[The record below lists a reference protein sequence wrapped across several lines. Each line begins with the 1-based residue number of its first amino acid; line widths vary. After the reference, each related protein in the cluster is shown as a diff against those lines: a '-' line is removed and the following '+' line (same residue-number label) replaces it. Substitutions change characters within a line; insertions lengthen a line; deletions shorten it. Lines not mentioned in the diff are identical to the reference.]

1 MSAPIITIFVRH
13 SLDCQHTGDEFYKR
27 CDCWKHLRWSYGG
40 KQYRRATKER
50 TWAGAER
57 VKREIELSYEAVGKP
72 VEPDRPATL
81 RQSIATFIQDK
92 EGQNLDAAVLGKYRR
107 ELGRLVDFCEHHG
120 KFYLPEISL
129 PDLTEFRSSWE
140 SDYPSSITRQKVQE
154 RLRAFFRYALHAGFI
169 QRNPAAAMS
178 PIKAAQVPTLPL
190 ADDQFNKLVSAIPE
204 AFPDATKAARIRA
217 LIRCMRFSGLAIGD
231 AVCLERSKI
240 QQDAAKEITRVVT
253 SRAKTGVDVS
263 VPIPADVAEELL
275 TVANGNPRYVFWQTG
290 NGQAQSAVKNWHR
303 DLRAL
308 FRKAGMPGGHPHQLR
323 DTAAV
328 AWLNAGIPL
337 EEVSRLLGHSSIRT
351 TEKHYAPWVKSRQ
364 DRLDALVVA
373 TWKIEGG
380 RNRKRVI

>member
-1 MSAPIITIFVRH
+1 
-13 SLDCQHTGDEFYKR
+13 
-27 CDCWKHLRWSYGG
+27 
-40 KQYRRATKER
+40 
-50 TWAGAER
+50 
-57 VKREIELSYEAVGKP
+57 LSYESIGKP

-81 RQSIATFIQDK
+81 RQAIETFIRDK

-107 ELGRLVDFCEHHG
+107 ELGRLVQFCEHRG
-120 KFYLPEISL
+120 KFYLPEVSL

-154 RLRAFFRYALHAGFI
+154 RLRALFRYALHAGFI
-169 QRNPAAAMS
+169 QRNPASAMS

-190 ADDQFNKLVSAIPE
+190 ADEQFNKLLSAIPE
-204 AFPDATKAARIRA
+204 EFPDATKAARIRA
-217 LIRCMRFSGLAIGD
+217 LIRCMRYSGLAIGD

-240 QQDAAKEITRVVT
+240 QKDAAKKITRVVT

-263 VPIPADVAEELL
+263 VPIPEDVAQELL
-275 TVANGNPRYVFWQTG
+275 TVANGNPQYVFWQTG

-308 FRKAGMPGGHPHQLR
+308 FRKAGMPEGHPHQLR

-337 EEVSRLLGHSSIRT
+337 EEVSRLLGHSSIKT

-364 DRLDALVVA
+364 DRLDALVLA

-380 RNRKRVI
+380 KNSKRAM